1 MRAPGEINTR
11 DQELTQGSIGRAI
24 FKMSWPML
32 LIMLFNFI
40 VGFTDIYVAGL
51 LGSEVQAAVGFIEQ
65 LYFLLVI
72 LANAISTGSV
82 AIVSRAAGAGDMA
95 KARDASRQSLGFGM
109 LIAIVLMAAGLGLPE
124 IIVSVAGFPEE
135 IFHMAVVFLRIF
147 AVSLGFNYFLII
159 SNAVLRALGTPQK
172 PLLSMGIY
180 AALNVVL
187 DFVLV
192 FGLGPFPHLGYAGI
206 ALATTI
212 SVVVATAVNVLFI
225 VNLGWAS
232 LFRSLLRMT
241 RHYVHRLVNI
251 SWPMALVMIAW
262 NAGTVVLY
270 NILARLREGHIEAM
284 AAYATGLRIE
294 AILFMPAFALN
305 MAASVL
311 VGQNLGAQR
320 PDRAVRVGWQI
331 AITSATLLAGMA
343 VPLFIFAPQA
353 ASLLTGDPMV
363 LRETVTYLHYNLL
376 ATPLMAFSLS
386 FGGGLQGAG
395 DTRGVMLVII
405 FAMWLVRMPLA
416 YILGIEL
423 DWGPRGVWTAMI
435 TSMAIQG
442 TLMCLRFHLGK
453 WKTLKV

>member
-1 MRAPGEINTR
+1 
-11 DQELTQGSIGRAI
+11 
-24 FKMSWPML
+24 ML
-32 LIMLFNFI
+32 LIMLFNFV

-51 LGSEVQAAVGFIEQ
+51 LGFQVQAAVGFIEQ
-65 LYFLLVI
+65 LYFLLII

-82 AIVSRAAGAGDMA
+82 AIVSRAAGAGDMDG
-95 KARDASRQSLGFGM
+95 AREASRQSLGFGT
-109 LIAIVLMAAGLGLPE
+109 LIAVVLMGAGLVFPE
-124 IIVSVAGFPEE
+124 IIVSAAGFPEE
-135 IFHMAVVFLRIF
+135 IFRMAVVFLRIF
-147 AVSLGFNYFLII
+147 SISLGFNYFLII

-180 AALNVVL
+180 AGLNVLL
-187 DFVLV
+187 DFGLV
-192 FGLGPFPHLGYAGI
+192 FGLGPFPSLGYAGI

-212 SVVVATAVNVLFI
+212 SVVVATAVNVSFI
-225 VNLGWAS
+225 VKLGWAS
-232 LFRSLLRMT
+232 LFHKLLRMT
-241 RHYVHRLVNI
+241 GHYVRRLVRI

-270 NILARLREGHIEAM
+270 NILARLPEGHIQAM
-284 AAYATGLRIE
+284 AAYAAGLRIE

-320 PDRAVRVGWQI
+320 ADRAVRLGWQI
-331 AITSATLLAGMA
+331 SLTSATLLAGMA
-343 VPLFIFAPQA
+343 VPLFIFAPQV
-353 ASLLTGDPMV
+353 ASLLTRDPQV
-363 LRETVTYLHYNLL
+363 LEETARYLHYNLL

-405 FAMWLVRMPLA
+405 FAMWLIRMPLA
-416 YILGIEL
+416 YILGIEME
-423 DWGPRGVWTAMI
+423 WGARGVWTAMI

-453 WKTLKV
+453 WKTLEV